1 LTAGAGFEKGW
12 LAGYKKLLG
21 GGSQG
26 ILMLSAHL
34 PFSLKRSRA
43 RHLAPLLAAGAL
55 LYSGWAAALGLGDIT
70 TRSSLN
76 QPFNADIEL
85 LDTAGIEADELAVG
99 LASAEAFSRAGLDR
113 PFYLND
119 LRFSTDFRGPRKVI
133 HVTSSK
139 AITEPYVSFM
149 VQVTRPNGQ
158 LLRAFTV
165 LLDPPGPASQVPPPL
180 AAEAPLQAQRRNPA
194 AQPAAAAAPRPA
206 ATQDKRYQVGPG
218 ENLWSIGKRLQAAG
232 SPQTTTELVRDI
244 KALNPGN
251 APLKAGQ
258 SLLLPDSA
266 VLPGSAAAAPASPAA
281 ATPAA
286 PEQLAA
292 TVLQNEQLQKDLSD
306 LQARLQGLET
316 QVADKDK
323 QVAQLQTQLAE
334 VKPAPAVAPAAAAAQ
349 APVAPAAP
357 VPTPVAVQP
366 VGADD
371 GFSLLTILGALAAL
385 LLLLALLLLA
395 RRRRLAQQPA
405 AAEAQPSPLFKPAQA
420 PVVAAAVAPVVAQ
433 PAPALQALVTDVAP
447 RREAPAA
454 TDALD
459 GASIYIAYG
468 RFNEALGILR
478 EGLAKQPERTD
489 LHVRVLEVL
498 GQQGDAKGFAEEYAA
513 LQALGFSELKLEEI
527 KARYPKVAAPAA
539 AVVAPPLAEPEP
551 LPVVIPV
558 VPPAEPAPASPAP
571 EPAADEFQLN
581 LDDLSM
587 DADWDLVSPFD
598 PAPPPRA
605 KAPEELHQAPP
616 AVDPEFASNL
626 KEFPEVFEMPD
637 EQFLSDFADVED
649 EPFLQLEEDDGKKK
663 DQDTL
668 DNDFLD
674 SFIAD
679 ADLPELDALTVDFDS
694 LESQQASAE
703 KLDQAQACIDQGDLQ
718 GASDLLYELLREG
731 DDSCKQ
737 AARQLLSQIA

>member
-1 LTAGAGFEKGW
+1 
-12 LAGYKKLLG
+12 
-21 GGSQG
+21 
-26 ILMLSAHL
+26 MLSEHL
-34 PFSLKRSRA
+34 PSCFKRSRA

-55 LYSGWAAALGLGDIT
+55 FYSAWAAALGLGDIT

-85 LDTAGIEADELAVG
+85 LDAAGIDADELAVG
-99 LASAEAFSRAGLDR
+99 LAPADAFSRAGLDR

-119 LRFSTDFRGPRKVI
+119 LRFSTDFRGARKVI
-133 HVTSSK
+133 HVTSTK

-180 AAEAPLQAQRRNPA
+180 AAAPAPQAQRRNPP

-206 ATQDKRYQVGPG
+206 ATQDKRYQVGAG

-266 VLPGSAAAAPASPAA
+266 ILPGSAAAAAPASSAA
-281 ATPAA
+281 PPAA

-292 TVLQNEQLQKDLSD
+292 TVLQNEQLQKDLSE

-334 VKPAPAVAPAAAAAQ
+334 AKPAVAPVPAVAAPQ
-349 APVAPAAP
+349 APAAPAAP

-366 VGADD
+366 VVSDD
-371 GFSLLTILGALAAL
+371 GFSLLTILGAVAAL

-405 AAEAQPSPLFKPAQA
+405 AAQAQPSPLFKPAQA

-527 KARYPKVAAPAA
+527 KARYPKVAAPAP
-539 AVVAPPLAEPEP
+539 VVAAPPVAEPPQP
-551 LPVVIPV
+551 LPVVTPV
-558 VPPAEPAPASPAP
+558 APPAEPAAPSPAP
-571 EPAADEFQLN
+571 MPAADEFQLN

-605 KAPEELHQAPP
+605 KAADDLPQAPP
-616 AVDPEFASNL
+616 PVDPEFASNL

-637 EQFLSDFADVED
+637 EQFLSDFADVEQ
-649 EPFLQLEEDDGKKK
+649 EPFLQLEEGEAEAK
-663 DQDTL
+663 DQDSL

-703 KLDQAQACIDQGDLQ
+703 KLDQAQERIDQGDLQ

-737 AARQLLSQIA
+737 AARQLLSRIG

>member
-1 LTAGAGFEKGW
+1 
-12 LAGYKKLLG
+12 
-21 GGSQG
+21 
-26 ILMLSAHL
+26 MLSEHL
-34 PFSLKRSRA
+34 PFSLKRAHA

-55 LYSGWAAALGLGDIT
+55 FYSTWAAALGLGDIT

-85 LDTAGIEADELAVG
+85 LDTAGIDADELAVG

-119 LRFSTDFRGPRKVI
+119 LRFSTDFRGARKVI

-180 AAEAPLQAQRRNPA
+180 SVEAPPQAQRRNPP

-266 VLPGSAAAAPASPAA
+266 VLPGSATAAGPASPAVTA
-281 ATPAA
+281 AAS
-286 PEQLAA
+286 EQLAA

-323 QVAQLQTQLAE
+323 QVAQLQTQMAE
-334 VKPAPAVAPAAAAAQ
+334 VKPAPAAAPAAAAAQ

-433 PAPALQALVTDVAP
+433 PAPALQARVTDVAP

-498 GQQGDAKGFAEEYAA
+498 GQQGDAKGFADEYAQ

-527 KARYPKVAAPAA
+527 KARYPKVVAPVAPVAPVAAAP
-539 AVVAPPLAEPEP
+539 VAEPEA
-551 LPVVIPV
+551 LPVLIPV
-558 VPPAEPAPASPAP
+558 VPPAEPAPASPSPA
-571 EPAADEFQLN
+571 PAADDFQLN

-605 KAPEELHQAPP
+605 KAPEELYQAPP

-637 EQFLSDFADVED
+637 EQFLSDFGDVED
-649 EPFLQLEEDDGKKK
+649 EPFLQLEEEDARKK
-663 DQDTL
+663 DQDSL

-737 AARQLLSQIA
+737 AARQLLAQIA

>member
-1 LTAGAGFEKGW
+1 
-12 LAGYKKLLG
+12 
-21 GGSQG
+21 
-26 ILMLSAHL
+26 MLSEHL
-34 PFSLKRSRA
+34 PSCFKRARA

-55 LYSGWAAALGLGDIT
+55 FYSTWAAALGLGDIT

-85 LDTAGIEADELAVG
+85 LDAAGIDADELAVG
-99 LASAEAFSRAGLDR
+99 LASADAFSRAGLDR

-119 LRFSTDFRGPRKVI
+119 LRFSTDFRGARKVI

-180 AAEAPLQAQRRNPA
+180 AAEAPPQAQRRNPP
-194 AQPAAAAAPRPA
+194 AQPAAAPVARPA

-232 SPQTTTELVRDI
+232 SPQSTTELVRDI

-266 VLPGSAAAAPASPAA
+266 VLPGSAAAAAPASPAP

-334 VKPAPAVAPAAAAAQ
+334 VKPATASPATGAPAAT
-349 APVAPAAP
+349 APKAPAAP

-366 VGADD
+366 VGDDD
-371 GFSLLTILGALAAL
+371 GFSLLTILGVVAAL

-395 RRRRLAQQPA
+395 RRRRLAHQPA

-420 PVVAAAVAPVVAQ
+420 PVVATAVVAPVVAQ
-433 PAPALQALVTDVAP
+433 AAPALQALVTDVAP

-527 KARYPKVAAPAA
+527 KARYPKVTAPAPVVAAAP
-539 AVVAPPLAEPEP
+539 PAEPEP
-551 LPVVIPV
+551 LPVVMPV
-558 VPPAEPAPASPAP
+558 MPPAEPAPA
-571 EPAADEFQLN
+571 PAADEFQLN

-605 KAPEELHQAPP
+605 KAPEELQQAPP

-637 EQFLSDFADVED
+637 EQFLSDFADVEQ
-649 EPFLQLEEDDGKKK
+649 EPFLQLEEGDDK
-663 DQDTL
+663 DQDSL

-694 LESQQASAE
+694 LESQQASAQ
-703 KLDQAQACIDQGDLQ
+703 KLDQAQERIDQGDLQ

-737 AARQLLSQIA
+737 AARQLLSRIA

>member
-1 LTAGAGFEKGW
+1 
-12 LAGYKKLLG
+12 
-21 GGSQG
+21 
-26 ILMLSAHL
+26 MLSEHL

-43 RHLAPLLAAGAL
+43 RHLAPLLAAGVL
-55 LYSGWAAALGLGDIT
+55 LYSSWASALGLGEIN

-85 LDTAGIEADELAVG
+85 LDAAGIDADELAVG

-119 LRFSTDFRGPRKVI
+119 LRFSTDFRGARKVI
-133 HVTSSK
+133 HVSSSK

-180 AAEAPLQAQRRNPA
+180 AAEVPAQAQRRNPP

-206 ATQDKRYQVGPG
+206 ATQDKRYQVGAG

-266 VLPGSAAAAPASPAA
+266 VLPGSAAATPASPAA

-306 LQARLQGLET
+306 LQARLQGLQT

-334 VKPAPAVAPAAAAAQ
+334 AKPAAAAA
-349 APVAPAAP
+349 PAPAVTQAAPATPAPP

-371 GFSLLTILGALAAL
+371 GFPLLTILGAVAAL

-395 RRRRLAQQPA
+395 RRRRQAQQPA
-405 AAEAQPSPLFKPAQA
+405 TAEAQPSPLFKPAQA
-420 PVVAAAVAPVVAQ
+420 PVVAAAVAPVAAQ

-539 AVVAPPLAEPEP
+539 AVAAAPLAEPEP
-551 LPVVIPV
+551 LPVVVPV

-598 PAPPPRA
+598 PAPAPRA
-605 KAPEELHQAPP
+605 RAPEELQPAPP

-637 EQFLSDFADVED
+637 EQFLSDFADVEQ
-649 EPFLQLEEDDGKKK
+649 EPFLQLEDAEVEVK
-663 DQDTL
+663 DQDSL

-703 KLDQAQACIDQGDLQ
+703 KLDLAQARIDQGDLQ

>member
-1 LTAGAGFEKGW
+1 
-12 LAGYKKLLG
+12 
-21 GGSQG
+21 
-26 ILMLSAHL
+26 MLSEHL
-34 PFSLKRSRA
+34 PFSFKRSRA

-55 LYSGWAAALGLGDIT
+55 LYSTWAAALGLGEIT

-85 LDTAGIEADELAVG
+85 LDAAGIEADELAVG
-99 LASAEAFSRAGLDR
+99 LASADAFSRAGLDR

-119 LRFSTDFRGPRKVI
+119 LRFSTDFRGARKVI

-165 LLDPPGPASQVPPPL
+165 LLDPPGAASQLPPPL
-180 AAEAPLQAQRRNPA
+180 AAEVPAQAQRRNPP

-206 ATQDKRYQVGPG
+206 ATQDKRYQVGAG

-232 SPQTTTELVRDI
+232 SPQTTTGLVRDI

-266 VLPGSAAAAPASPAA
+266 VLPGSAGAAPASPAA
-281 ATPAA
+281 APAA

-334 VKPAPAVAPAAAAAQ
+334 ARPAPIAAPVAAAPQ
-349 APVAPAAP
+349 APVAPAPP

-371 GFSLLTILGALAAL
+371 GFPLLTILGAVAA

-405 AAEAQPSPLFKPAQA
+405 AAEPQPSPLFKPAQA
-420 PVVAAAVAPVVAQ
+420 PVVAAATVAPVVAQ
-433 PAPALQALVTDVAP
+433 PAPAPQALVTDVAP

-478 EGLAKQPERTD
+478 EDLAKQPERTD

-513 LQALGFSELKLEEI
+513 LQSLGFSELKLEEI
-527 KARYPKVAAPAA
+527 KARYPKVVAPTPVIAA
-539 AVVAPPLAEPEP
+539 APLAEPGP
-551 LPVVIPV
+551 LPLVTPV
-558 VPPAEPAPASPAP
+558 VPPAEAASGPAR
-571 EPAADEFQLN
+571 EPAAGEFQLN

-598 PAPPPRA
+598 PAPRA

-637 EQFLSDFADVED
+637 DQFLSDFADVEQ
-649 EPFLQLEEDDGKKK
+649 EPFLQLEDAEVEAK
-663 DQDTL
+663 DQDSL

-703 KLDQAQACIDQGDLQ
+703 KLDLAQVRIDQGDLQ

-731 DDSCKQ
+731 DDSWKQ

>member
-1 LTAGAGFEKGW
+1 
-12 LAGYKKLLG
+12 
-21 GGSQG
+21 
-26 ILMLSAHL
+26 MLSAHL
-34 PFSLKRSRA
+34 PSSFKRLHA
-43 RHLAPLLAAGAL
+43 RQLAPLLAAGAL
-55 LYSGWAAALGLGDIT
+55 LYSTWAAALGLGEIT

-85 LDTAGIEADELAVG
+85 LDAAGIEADELAVG
-99 LASAEAFSRAGLDR
+99 LASADAFSRAGLDR

-119 LRFSTDFRGPRKVI
+119 LRFSTDFRGARKVV
-133 HVTSSK
+133 HVSSSK

-158 LLRAFTV
+158 LLRTFTV
-165 LLDPPGPASQVPPPL
+165 LLDPPGQASQVPPPL
-180 AAEAPLQAQRRNPA
+180 AVEAPPQAQRRNPS

-206 ATQDKRYQVGPG
+206 ATQDKRYQVGAG

-232 SPQTTTELVRDI
+232 SPQTTAELVRDI

-281 ATPAA
+281 AAPAA

-292 TVLQNEQLQKDLSD
+292 TVLQNEQLQKDLID

-334 VKPAPAVAPAAAAAQ
+334 ARPAPVAAPAAAAPQ
-349 APVAPAAP
+349 ARVAPAAP

-366 VGADD
+366 VGNDD
-371 GFSLLTILGALAAL
+371 GFSLLTILGVLAAL

-405 AAEAQPSPLFKPAQA
+405 AAEPQPSPLFKPAQA
-420 PVVAAAVAPVVAQ
+420 PLVAAVAAAPVVAQ
-433 PAPALQALVTDVAP
+433 PAPAMQALVTDVAP

-478 EGLAKQPERTD
+478 EGLAKEPERTD
-489 LHVRVLEVL
+489 LHLRVLEVL

-527 KARYPKVAAPAA
+527 KARYPKVVA
-539 AVVAPPLAEPEP
+539 AVPVIAAVPVAEPEP
-551 LPVVIPV
+551 LPVVTPV
-558 VPPAEPAPASPAP
+558 VPPAGAAPASLAQ

-587 DADWDLVSPFD
+587 DADWDLVSPFE
-598 PAPPPRA
+598 PAPAPRA
-605 KAPEELHQAPP
+605 KAPEELQALPV
-616 AVDPEFASNL
+616 VDPEFASNL

-637 EQFLSDFADVED
+637 EQFLSDFADVEQ
-649 EPFLQLEEDDGKKK
+649 EPFLQLEDAEVEVK
-663 DQDTL
+663 DQDSL

-694 LESQQASAE
+694 LESQQASAD
-703 KLDQAQACIDQGDLQ
+703 KLDQAQDRIDQGDLQ

-737 AARQLLSQIA
+737 AARQLLSRIT